1 MQFTLPLQLVVEN
14 LPCFVEAPAFRIG
27 VLAAN
32 VPAGISNI
40 EFTIEFADENFY
52 YNSMANTFHVFETS
66 LYWFHLTA
74 GVPSQTSA
82 FYKLNGL
89 KFSTAV
95 YSKFTVFSQD
105 CLTVDTLQWVS
116 SSMSLSASTD
126 QPLYSSLLLDTSVL
140 GFRIDKLFSPLIAFA
155 VQPTIGSIQFDDNYS
170 IKFNRLL
177 VNEGQGF
184 QISNNTFVAPENG
197 AYFFTFSSP
206 GKVILVTNNIPKI
219 MICNCADVPNKAESV
234 VRGSV
239 MLNLNKND
247 VVRLTVIAP
256 TDLPLWNDDYGLTKF
271 QGFLYK
277 PKSTLHVAWSV
288 AKTVAENGTLF
299 FGPID
304 YLPYDTVNTNINFP
318 WKIKENK
325 VIIPVSGTY
334 FLDLCSYPCG
344 GLSREHYGEMQVM
357 LNGNPKLISRSSPLT
372 FNNCVTR
379 SRSIILHL
387 AENDV
392 LWVRLPNRDVFYTL
406 YIAHVTFSG
415 FLL

>member
-1 MQFTLPLQLVVEN
+1 MQFTLSLLLVVEN
-14 LPCFVEAPAFRIG
+14 LLCFVEAPAFRIG

-40 EFTIEFADENFY
+40 EFAIEFADENFY
-52 YNSMANTFHVFETS
+52 YNSTANTFHLFETS
-66 LYWFHLTA
+66 LFWFHLTA

-89 KFSTAV
+89 KFPAAV
-95 YSKFTVFSQD
+95 YSMSTAFPQG

-116 SSMSLSASTD
+116 SSMSLSASTE

-155 VQPTIGSIQFDDNYS
+155 VQPTIGSIQFDNNYS
-170 IKFNRLL
+170 IIFNRVL

-206 GKVILVTNNIPKI
+206 GKLILMTNNIPKF
-219 MICNCADVPNKAESV
+219 MVCNCADVSNKAESV

-239 MLNLNKND
+239 MLNLKKND
-247 VVRLTVIAP
+247 VVRLTVITT
-256 TDLPLWNDDYGLTKF
+256 TDLPFWNDDYGLTKF

-277 PKSTLHVAWSV
+277 PKSALHVAWSV
-288 AKTVAENGTLF
+288 AKTAAKNFFF

-304 YLPYDTVNTNINFP
+304 CLPYDTVNTNINFP

-334 FLDLCSYPCG
+334 FIDLCSYPCG
-344 GLSREHYGEMQVM
+344 GPSRKHHGEMQVM
-357 LNGNPKLISRSSPLT
+357 LNGNPKLISRSSPIT

-379 SRSIILHL
+379 SRSIILYL

-392 LWVRLPNRDVFYTL
+392 LWVRLPNRDIFYTY
-406 YIAHVTFSG
+406 YIAHITFSG